1 MEWCLQDLFHVMRII
16 CDCEGSTQSVE
27 SLQGYDPERIYDPNT
42 GTTFRLDGLSYGPW
56 VDDPL
61 QLDSYN
67 SVHVWLPE
75 RMRYVT
81 VMLCDLPAGMAV
93 SAPKGYIHW
102 QHHPHFARL
111 AKTLFRPSELDLRTI
126 DEALRTTTILHR
138 LHHRHCHI
146 DDLGMNVLA

>member
-1 MEWCLQDLFHVMRII
+1 MRLGRKYTIR
-16 CDCEGSTQSVE
+16 
-27 SLQGYDPERIYDPNT
+27 RIYDPNT
-42 GTTFRLDGLSYGPW
+42 GTTFWLDGLSYGPW

-67 SVHVWLPE
+67 SVYVWIPE

-102 QHHPHFARL
+102 QHHPHLARL
-111 AKTLFRPSELDLRTI
+111 AKTLFWPSELDLKTI
-126 DEALRTTTILHR
+126 DEALETTTILH
-138 LHHRHCHI
+138 
-146 DDLGMNVLA
+146 